1 MLIQDGSFF
10 MRCMLVSVTFGTL
23 MKINIPLHVI
33 DMQGDGYHLLI
44 NIKIGRTQY
53 KVVLDTGASKTVFDQ
68 NLLLQAKDGISV
80 NPTDRLSAGLGTL
93 SMESFTAILPDFKIG
108 RLHLPN
114 FEVAVLD
121 LSTINQAYA
130 QLNHPEVLGVLG
142 GDILMQ
148 YDAVIDYG
156 KKKLRL
162 KVEA

>member
-1 MLIQDGSFF
+1 
-10 MRCMLVSVTFGTL
+10 
-23 MKINIPLHVI
+23 MKINIPLHII
-33 DMQGDGYHLLI
+33 DMQGDGYHLLVEV
-44 NIKIGRTQY
+44 KIGRTRY

-68 NLLLQAKDGISV
+68 TMLTKASTDIVIES
-80 NPTDRLSAGLGTL
+80 TDRLSAGLGTL
-93 SMESFTAILPDFKIG
+93 TMASYTATLPVFKIG
-108 RLHLPN
+108 RLTLPN

-156 KKKLRL
+156 KKRL
-162 KVEA
+162 KLTIE